1 MQTLLQNPFFS
12 NQSPKKKHF
21 ALSAERYTDKKFHDL
36 EVSFW
41 WNFMKI
47 HRDIEEI
54 HTDLVV
60 CELCKHDVGNFLHE
74 EMYVRRTITVIENK
88 EDLSNLRDSLFYYIT
103 GRLSKEYAKQMD
115 SGSEDS
121 D

>member
-1 MQTLLQNPFFS
+1 
-12 NQSPKKKHF
+12 
-21 ALSAERYTDKKFHDL
+21 
-36 EVSFW
+36 
-41 WNFMKI
+41 MKI
-47 HRDIEEI
+47 HSDIEEI
-54 HTDLVV
+54 NTDLVV

-74 EMYVRRTITVIENK
+74 EMYVRRTMTVIENK

-115 SGSEDS
+115 SESSDS